1 MAGSKYISDIRIV
14 AWLHFTQA
22 ASLCLGRFFKGRIA
36 GLHVADAHMATHMP
50 FVSVNNE
57 EADTLQMNLL
67 SLHRTYAISDGLLS
81 DFEVQVLCVSE
92 YLNVLKIRVTYVN
105 YLSYHSFLGTLFL
118 SITEILMYL
127 FETQ

>member
-1 MAGSKYISDIRIV
+1 MAI
-14 AWLHFTQA
+14 
-22 ASLCLGRFFKGRIA
+22 
-36 GLHVADAHMATHMP
+36 HMP

-67 SLHRTYAISDGLLS
+67 SLRRTYVISDGLLS

-105 YLSYHSFLGTLFL
+105 YLSYHSFLGT
-118 SITEILMYL
+118 
-127 FETQ
+127 